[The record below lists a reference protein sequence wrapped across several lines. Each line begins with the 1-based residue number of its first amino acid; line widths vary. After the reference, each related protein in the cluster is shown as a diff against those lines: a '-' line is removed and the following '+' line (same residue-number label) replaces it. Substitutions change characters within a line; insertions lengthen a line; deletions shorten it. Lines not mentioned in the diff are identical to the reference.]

1 MAHVGF
7 TNTCIVFVVD
17 LDLVMVLYEPRRE
30 QMGLRTF
37 ANSKA
42 SGEPTHPHSLAR
54 SFAVC
59 LELYQGL
66 LLVKANSKTSGETAQ
81 MRRLT

>member
-1 MAHVGF
+1 MAQVGF

-42 SGEPTHPHSLAR
+42 SGEPTIRAVSSEALLFAYVRRPIFSRR
-54 SFAVC
+54 S
-59 LELYQGL
+59 
-66 LLVKANSKTSGETAQ
+66 SII
-81 MRRLT
+81 